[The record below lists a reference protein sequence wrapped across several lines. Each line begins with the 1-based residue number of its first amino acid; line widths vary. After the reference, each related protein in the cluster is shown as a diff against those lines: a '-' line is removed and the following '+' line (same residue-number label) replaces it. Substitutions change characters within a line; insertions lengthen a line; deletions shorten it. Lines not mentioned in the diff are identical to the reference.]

1 MEKMIIKVHPH
12 KLEIEK
18 SPINEKQIDITK
30 CEFIFDEEITQD
42 FVKDVYF
49 TMDDTTIKMANIQN
63 NECDIPSEV
72 LTKVGMVEIGVVAY
86 LVEDETEIK
95 RYNPTPAYFTNWEGS
110 LKDKYDNYEP
120 ITPSDKEQFEQM
132 IQDGLNEIN
141 TAVTEANNLDI
152 DINKVNKVATI
163 TLTKKDATT
172 KEVEVRDGYDLEYN
186 WNGTELGIKREDEQD
201 YEYVNLKGEIGD
213 CYFATFEIQDGH
225 LKMNKPEEIT
235 QLDFSLNTS
244 NGHLE
249 MEVMV

>member
-18 SPINEKQIDITK
+18 SPVNEKQIDITK

-49 TMDDTTIKMANIQN
+49 TMDDTTIKMENIQN

-95 RYNPTPAYFTNWEGS
+95 RYNPTPAYFTSWEGS

-141 TAVTEANNLDI
+141 TAVAEANNLDI

-186 WNGTELGIKREDEQD
+186 WNGTELGIKREDEQN

-225 LKMNKPEEIT
+225 LKMSKPEEIT